1 MFKLKPATYEVA
13 AHIFGE
19 WSVETQA
26 RTAETV
32 KVRSCQVCGYEER
45 VSVPAEP
52 DVKKDISVN
61 YTFVSGTEKVELP
74 AEVLALLP
82 KDTNSY
88 AAGDKVTAMQPDK
101 TSVKVSGAAKA
112 TVTGTVKTGD
122 VSQLGV
128 WAVLTVIAGAFVTI
142 FGRLRRKNCSR

>member
-1 MFKLKPATYEVA
+1 MGTAWDFANDTVTASVHLYPVFKLKPATYEVA

-52 DVKKDISVN
+52 DVKKIS
-61 YTFVSGTEKVELP
+61 
-74 AEVLALLP
+74 
-82 KDTNSY
+82 
-88 AAGDKVTAMQPDK
+88 Q
-101 TSVKVSGAAKA
+101 
-112 TVTGTVKTGD
+112 
-122 VSQLGV
+122 
-128 WAVLTVIAGAFVTI
+128 
-142 FGRLRRKNCSR
+142 